1 MTQNLIVRDLIASVD
16 WLQHQPFSRASGQAH
31 AMSLEVRRLNR
42 IGG

>member
-1 MTQNLIVRDLIASVD
+1 MTQNLIASVD
-16 WLQHQPFSRASGQAH
+16 WLLPQPCTRASGQAH

>member
-1 MTQNLIVRDLIASVD
+1 MTQNLIASDLIVSVD
-16 WLQHQPFSRASGQAH
+16 WLRIDPCARASGQAH

>member
-1 MTQNLIVRDLIASVD
+1 MTQNLIASDLIVSVD
-16 WLQHQPFSRASGQAH
+16 WRRIEPCARVCGQAH